1 MRCASSPVSA
11 VLVAALGWS
20 RLTCTAEEEAE
31 RVLFAFAFVFAFAFA
46 FAAAGIFGVSGLV
59 AAFAAD
65 GRPLGRT
72 EVPGFGVPR

>member
-11 VLVAALGWS
+11 VFVAALGWR

-31 RVLFAFAFVFAFAFA
+31 RVLFAFAFVFAFA
-46 FAAAGIFGVSGLV
+46 AAGILGVIGLV
-59 AAFAAD
+59 AAFVVE